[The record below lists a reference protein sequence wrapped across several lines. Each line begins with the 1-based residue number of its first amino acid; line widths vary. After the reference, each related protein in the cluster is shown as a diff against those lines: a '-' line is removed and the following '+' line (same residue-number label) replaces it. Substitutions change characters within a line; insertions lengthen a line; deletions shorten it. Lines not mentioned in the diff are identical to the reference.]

1 MTRRAP
7 APKLYRALYADAP
20 QEVIGRFFPGS
31 EGPHV
36 WTTYARAA
44 HRDQATATFHAFG
57 HTGIRPGE
65 LKTPSGT
72 PVLAN
77 DLTRALDA
85 AGTPAEGEL
94 VYNPRFGGELIL
106 ARIVDGQTEY
116 HLIGGYPW
124 TALTLPA

>member
-1 MTRRAP
+1 
-7 APKLYRALYADAP
+7 
-20 QEVIGRFFPGS
+20 VIDRFFPS
-31 EGPHV
+31 AQWPHV
-36 WTTYARAA
+36 WTTYARAT
-44 HRDQATATFHAFG
+44 HRDLATATLHRFG
-57 HTGIRPGE
+57 HDSIRPGE

-85 AGTPAEGEL
+85 AGTPAEGEI

-106 ARIVDGQTEY
+106 ARIVGGATEY
-116 HLIGGYPW
+116 HLIGDYPW